1 MAKRIFR
8 EWDEERTALL
18 GQDKLFVQNGKGDA
32 NYYCA
37 WLKEPEVERCPI
49 CGGEVIRIQDLFSK
63 TYQELICEGERKRVI
78 QLQYNFYKWRCL
90 NSDCRHIFAK
100 EIDFASR
107 LDNVTYRLE
116 DEIARR
122 VMENNSYGKIHMQ
135 FQESVTRQAIGQ
147 IFNRWVY
154 KKEELRK
161 SQTPPSKI
169 AILSGKTDK
178 DYYTIFISLDDGIKI
193 YDILFGVNTLEIA
206 AMIRA
211 IGVENIVT
219 VLSDCNPTIISAIKD
234 NLPNALHIIPVEY
247 WFDLVTDDFAYFS
260 HEKLKWNPT
269 PNKDNLVLTPPSE
282 LGYRV
287 NDIKRLL
294 NDRSAVKKPYAD
306 YNRLRDI
313 ISRRDELWVY
323 DELIEWTE
331 SVDGEFKEQITATV
345 MQLKEYRNEI
355 EAHVLNHN
363 EVPEQLHYFT
373 SRLEELIQPLRTF
386 STEVLRA
393 RVLYSADAV
402 LNDWRGVPIDA
413 AIKAIENMKQLT
425 EEYED
430 DYE

>member
-32 NYYCA
+32 NYYYA
-37 WLKEPEVERCPI
+37 WLKEPEVEHCPI
-49 CGGEVIRIQDLFSK
+49 CGGEVVRIQDLFSK

-161 SQTPPSKI
+161 TQTPPSKI

-178 DYYTIFISLDDGIKI
+178 DYYTI
-193 YDILFGVNTLEIA
+193 
-206 AMIRA
+206 
-211 IGVENIVT
+211 
-219 VLSDCNPTIISAIKD
+219 
-234 NLPNALHIIPVEY
+234 
-247 WFDLVTDDFAYFS
+247 
-260 HEKLKWNPT
+260 
-269 PNKDNLVLTPPSE
+269 
-282 LGYRV
+282 
-287 NDIKRLL
+287 
-294 NDRSAVKKPYAD
+294 
-306 YNRLRDI
+306 
-313 ISRRDELWVY
+313 
-323 DELIEWTE
+323 
-331 SVDGEFKEQITATV
+331 
-345 MQLKEYRNEI
+345 
-355 EAHVLNHN
+355 
-363 EVPEQLHYFT
+363 
-373 SRLEELIQPLRTF
+373 
-386 STEVLRA
+386 
-393 RVLYSADAV
+393 
-402 LNDWRGVPIDA
+402 
-413 AIKAIENMKQLT
+413 
-425 EEYED
+425 
-430 DYE
+430 